1 MVDLASLKYAKGSV
15 SKKKRIGR
23 GQGSGT
29 GGTSGRGHKGQRS
42 RSGSK
47 RRPWF
52 EGGQMPLQRRVPKRG
67 FTNIFKKEYQIVNL
81 QDLEKI
87 KKANEVTPEVL
98 FDNGMI
104 RKKEEQVKI
113 LGQGELKQAMNVSAH
128 AFSKSAKEKIEKAGG
143 KVITI

>member
-29 GGTSGRGHKGQRS
+29 GGTSGRGHKGQLS

-52 EGGQMPLQRRVPKRG
+52 EGGQMPLQRRLPKRG

-87 KKANEVTPEVL
+87 NKAKEVTPEVL

-128 AFSKSAKEKIEKAGG
+128 AFSESAKEKIEKAGG

>member
-1 MVDLASLKYAKGSV
+1 VDLASLKYAKGSV

-29 GGTSGRGHKGQRS
+29 GGTSGRGHKGQLS

-52 EGGQMPLQRRVPKRG
+52 EGGQMPLQRRLPKRG

-87 KKANEVTPEVL
+87 NKAKEVTPEVL

-104 RKKEEQVKI
+104 RKKDEQVKI
-113 LGQGELKQAMNVSAH
+113 LGQGELKQAMNISAH
-128 AFSKSAKEKIEKAGG
+128 AFSESAKEKIEKAGG

>member
-52 EGGQMPLQRRVPKRG
+52 EGGQMPLQRRLPKRG

-87 KKANEVTPEVL
+87 NKAKEVTPEVL

-128 AFSKSAKEKIEKAGG
+128 AFSESAKEKIEKAGG